1 MRKHPILTALLVLAV
16 ARFFIATVT
25 PVFDTSE
32 ARYAAISANMARTGD
47 FLVPRFTYDDVYQS
61 FDGKPP
67 LLFQTAGAACKVL
80 GCREIAVRLPSLL
93 ATLALL
99 GLLWYTVK
107 TLSDRRRALLA
118 VGICSTSVAVYA
130 LSGFCMTDAL
140 LIPCIA
146 GAYLSYALLLR
157 TGQRNWSLG
166 IFLSLAFG
174 MLVKGPVAVA
184 LFVGPL
190 VIDACVNH
198 HWRRILSFRWFSGT
212 LIFLGIAAPWFILM
226 ERQTPGFLRYFF
238 INENLLRFLVKD
250 YGDKYGA
257 GREFFRGMALVWAL
271 VVTLPWTPAL
281 LFGDRTKRDV
291 FFWGIV
297 GITGFWCLTSR
308 IPLTYVMPIVLRPR
322 PSRRGR
328 NRLPL
333 APSRRTDRPQRLP
346 PLHGIGDENAH
357 PPRPATPRLRHAV
370 RREDLPARPRPAD
383 FRAAVPHALAL
394 RCRTAETHPVPAS
407 AVFRRRGPALVLAR
421 CRGIEARPPRFLP
434 ADLRPRPHRLF

>member
-80 GCREIAVRLPSLL
+80 GCREIAVRLPGLL

-140 LIPCIA
+140 LVPCIA

-198 HWRRILSFRWFSGT
+198 HWRKILSFRWFSGT

-308 IPLTYVMPIVLRPR
+308 IPLTYVMPIVPLFAAWVALHAKDAK
-322 PSRRGR
+322 
-328 NRLPL
+328 LPL
-333 APSRRTDRPQRLP
+333 LEKAIPWTAFLAVAILSTSLAV
-346 PLHGIGDENAH
+346 GM
-357 PPRPATPRLRHAV
+357 TTTKRLRG
-370 RREDLPARPRPAD
+370 AD
-383 FRAAVPHALAL
+383 APYRHNRYSYEFYHGTPDFAQFPQLNGKG
-394 RCRTAETHPVPAS
+394 S
-407 AVFRRRGPALVLAR
+407 AQ
-421 CRGIEARPPRFLP
+421 
-434 ADLRPRPHRLF
+434 

>member
-1 MRKHPILTALLVLAV
+1 MRKHPILIALLVLVV

-67 LLFQTAGAACKVL
+67 LLFQTAGVACRAL
-80 GCREIAVRLPSLL
+80 GCREIAVRLPGLL

-99 GLLWYTVK
+99 GLLWHTVK
-107 TLSDRRRALLA
+107 TLADRRRALLA

-140 LIPCIA
+140 LMPCIA
-146 GAYLSYALLLR
+146 IAYLFYALLLK
-157 TGQRNWSLG
+157 TEQRNWSLG
-166 IFLSLAFG
+166 IFLSLALG

-184 LFVGPL
+184 LFAGPL

-198 HWRRILSFRWFSGT
+198 HWHRILSFRWFAGT

-226 ERQTPGFLRYFF
+226 ERQTPGFLKYFF
-238 INENLLRFLVKD
+238 INENLLRFLVRN

-257 GREFFRGMALVWAL
+257 GREFFRGMALVWAI

-281 LFGDRTKRDV
+281 IFGDRAKRDV
-291 FFWGIV
+291 FFWGVV

-308 IPLTYVMPIVLRPR
+308 IPLTYVMPIVPLFAAWVALHAKDMK
-322 PSRRGR
+322 
-328 NRLPL
+328 LPL
-333 APSRRTDRPQRLP
+333 L
-346 PLHGIGDENAH
+346 EK
-357 PPRPATPRLRHAV
+357 
-370 RREDLPARPRPAD
+370 
-383 FRAAVPHALAL
+383 AVPWTAVLSVVILSASLAVSMTTTKRMRGADAPYRHNRYAYEFYHGTPDFARIPL
-394 RCRTAETHPVPAS
+394 QNGKES
-407 AVFRRRGPALVLAR
+407 AQ
-421 CRGIEARPPRFLP
+421 
-434 ADLRPRPHRLF
+434 